1 MMPDRFFALR
11 DFNVAKNIQAIRGM
25 NDYLPADTA
34 LWQRIEGV
42 LKQTLASY
50 GYSEIR
56 LPLVEQTPLF
66 KRAIGEVTDVVEKE
80 MYTFDDRNGESLT
93 LRPEG
98 TAGCVRAGIEH
109 GLLYNQEQ
117 RLWYMGPMF
126 RYERPQ
132 KGRYRQFYQIGVEV
146 FGLQGPDI
154 DAELIMLNA
163 RWWKALGI
171 SEHVR
176 LELNSIGSLEARALY
191 RDALVAFLEQHKD
204 VLDEDCKRR
213 MYSNPMR
220 VLDSKN
226 PDVQQLLN
234 DAPQLGDYL
243 DDESREHFSGLCAL
257 LDDAGISYTVNQ
269 RLVRG
274 LDYYNRTVIEW
285 VTDSL
290 GSQGTV
296 CGGGRYDGLVEQL
309 GGRATPAVGFAMGM
323 ERLVLL
329 VQAVNPEFEPT
340 SNVDVYV
347 IASGQ
352 GVQSAAMQLAEKL
365 RDEAPELRLMTNFGG
380 GNFKKQFARADKW
393 GARVA
398 LVLGEDEVKAGQVVI
413 KDLRRGEQQT
423 LDQAEAAAVLRTLL
437 Q

>member
-1 MMPDRFFALR
+1 M
-11 DFNVAKNIQAIRGM
+11 AKNIQAIRGM

-56 LPLVEQTPLF
+56 LPLVGQTPLF

-80 MYTFDDRNGESLT
+80 MYTFEDRNGESLT

-176 LELNSIGSLEARALY
+176 LELNSIGSLEARAHY
-191 RDALVAFLEQHKD
+191 RDALVAFLEQHKE

-213 MYSNPMR
+213 MYTNPMR
-220 VLDSKN
+220 VLDTKN
-226 PDVQQLLN
+226 PDIQQLLN

-423 LDQAEAAAVLRTLL
+423 LDQAEAAAVLRSLL

>member
-1 MMPDRFFALR
+1 
-11 DFNVAKNIQAIRGM
+11 VAKNIQAIRGM

-34 LWQRIEGV
+34 LWQRIESV

-80 MYTFDDRNGESLT
+80 MYTFEDRNGESLT

-171 SEHVR
+171 SGHVR
-176 LELNSIGSLEARALY
+176 LELNSIGSLEARARY

-309 GGRATPAVGFAMGM
+309 GGRSTPAVGFAMGM

>member
-1 MMPDRFFALR
+1 M
-11 DFNVAKNIQAIRGM
+11 AKNIQAIRGM

-80 MYTFDDRNGESLT
+80 MYTFEDRNGESLT

-176 LELNSIGSLEARALY
+176 LELNSIGSLEARAHY
-191 RDALVAFLEQHKD
+191 RDALVAFLEQHKE

-213 MYSNPMR
+213 MYTNPMR
-220 VLDSKN
+220 VLDTKN
-226 PDVQQLLN
+226 PDIQQLLN

-398 LVLGEDEVKAGQVVI
+398 LLLGEDEVKAGQVVI

-423 LDQAEAAAVLRTLL
+423 LDQAEAAAVLRSLL

>member
-1 MMPDRFFALR
+1 M
-11 DFNVAKNIQAIRGM
+11 AKNIQAIRGM

-34 LWQRIEGV
+34 IWQRIEGT
-42 LKQTLASY
+42 LKQVLASY

-56 LPLVEQTPLF
+56 LPIVEQTPLF
-66 KRAIGEVTDVVEKE
+66 SRAIGEVTDVVEKE
-80 MYTFDDRNGESLT
+80 MYTFEDRNGESLT

-117 RLWYMGPMF
+117 RLWYIGPMF

-132 KGRYRQFYQIGVEV
+132 KGRYRQFHQMGVEV
-146 FGLQGPDI
+146 FGLQGPDV
-154 DAELIMLNA
+154 DAGLIMLTH

-171 SEHVR
+171 ADHVE
-176 LELNSIGSLEARALY
+176 LELNSIGSLDARANY
-191 RDALVAFLEQHKD
+191 RSALVAFLEQHKE

-213 MYSNPMR
+213 MYTNPLR

-226 PDVQQLLN
+226 PDIQTLLN
-234 DAPQLGDYL
+234 DAPTLGEFL
-243 DDESREHFSGLCAL
+243 DEESREHFSGLCAL
-257 LDDAGISYTVNQ
+257 LDDAGIKYRINQ

-274 LDYYNRTVIEW
+274 LDYYNRTVFEW
-285 VTDSL
+285 VTSSL

-309 GGRATPAVGFAMGM
+309 GGRATPAVGFAMGL

-340 SNVDVYV
+340 RIVDVYV

-365 RDEAPELRLMTNFGG
+365 RDADPALKLMTNFGG

-393 GARVA
+393 GARIA

-413 KDLRRGEQQT
+413 KDLRTGDQQT
-423 LDQAEAAAVLRTLL
+423 LAQSDAAATLHTLL

>member
-1 MMPDRFFALR
+1 
-11 DFNVAKNIQAIRGM
+11 VAKNIQAIRGM
-25 NDYLPADTA
+25 NDYLPADTVV
-34 LWQRIEGV
+34 WQRIEGI
-42 LKQTLASY
+42 LKQVLASY

-56 LPLVEQTPLF
+56 LPVVEHTPLF

-132 KGRYRQFYQIGVEV
+132 KGRYRQFHQIGAEV

-154 DAELIMLNA
+154 DAELIMMTA

-171 SEHVR
+171 ADHVA
-176 LELNSIGSLEARALY
+176 LELNSIGSLDARANY
-191 RDALVAFLEQHKD
+191 RDALVAFLEQHKEK
-204 VLDEDCKRR
+204 LDEDCKRR
-213 MYSNPMR
+213 MYSNPLR

-226 PDVQQLLN
+226 PDVQALLN
-234 DAPQLGDYL
+234 DAPTLGDYL
-243 DDESREHFSGLCAL
+243 DDESREHFNGLCAL
-257 LDDAGISYTVNQ
+257 LDSVGIAYTINQ

-274 LDYYNRTVIEW
+274 LDYYNRTVFEW
-285 VTDSL
+285 VTTSL
-290 GSQGTV
+290 GAQGTV
-296 CGGGRYDGLVEQL
+296 CAGGRYDGLVEQL
-309 GGRATPAVGFAMGM
+309 GGRATPGVGFAMGM

-329 VQAVNPEFEPT
+329 VQAVNPDFEP
-340 SNVDVYV
+340 SRIVDVYV

-352 GVQSAAMQLAEKL
+352 GVQSAAMQLAEQV
-365 RDEAPELRLMTNFGG
+365 RDAAPALKLMTNFGG

-398 LVLGEDEVKAGQVVI
+398 LVLGEDEVKAGQVVV
-413 KDLRRGEQQT
+413 KDLRSGEQQT
-423 LDQAEAAAVLRTLL
+423 LAQNDVAAALVTLL
-437 Q
+437 S

>member
-1 MMPDRFFALR
+1 M
-11 DFNVAKNIQAIRGM
+11 AKNIQAIRGM

-176 LELNSIGSLEARALY
+176 LELNSIGSLEARAHY

-243 DDESREHFSGLCAL
+243 DDDSREHFSGLCAL

-437 Q
+437 QSA

>member
-1 MMPDRFFALR
+1 M
-11 DFNVAKNIQAIRGM
+11 AKNIQAIRGM

-80 MYTFDDRNGESLT
+80 MYTFEDRNGESLT

-176 LELNSIGSLEARALY
+176 LELNSIGSLEARTHY
-191 RDALVAFLEQHKD
+191 RDALVAFLEQHKE

-213 MYSNPMR
+213 MYTNPMR
-220 VLDSKN
+220 VLDTKN
-226 PDVQQLLN
+226 PDIQQLLN

-329 VQAVNPEFEPT
+329 IQAVNPEFEPT

-423 LDQAEAAAVLRTLL
+423 LDQAEAAAVLRSLL

>member
-1 MMPDRFFALR
+1 M
-11 DFNVAKNIQAIRGM
+11 AKNIQAIRGM
-25 NDYLPADTA
+25 NDFLPADTA
-34 LWQRIEGV
+34 IWQRVEDV
-42 LKQTLASY
+42 LKSVLASY

-56 LPLVEQTPLF
+56 LPIVEQTPLF

-132 KGRYRQFYQIGVEV
+132 KGRYRQFHQIGVEV

-171 SEHVR
+171 ADHVR
-176 LELNSIGSLEARALY
+176 LELNSIGSPEARANY
-191 RDALVAFLEQHKD
+191 RDALVAFLEQHKEA
-204 VLDEDCKRR
+204 LDEDCKRR

-226 PDVQQLLN
+226 PDIQTLLN

-243 DDESREHFSGLCAL
+243 DVESREHFDGLRAL
-257 LDDAGISYTVNQ
+257 LDDAGIAYTVNQ

-309 GGRATPAVGFAMGM
+309 GGRATPGVGFAMGM

-329 VQAVNPEFEPT
+329 VQAVNPEFEPAR
-340 SNVDVYV
+340 NVDVYV

-352 GVQSAAMQLAEKL
+352 GVQSAVMQLAEKL
-365 RDEAPELRLMTNFGG
+365 RDHLPEMKLMTNFGG

-398 LVLGEDEVKAGQVVI
+398 LVLGEDEQKAGQVVI
-413 KDLRRGEQQT
+413 KDLRNGEQQT
-423 LDQAEAAAVLRTLL
+423 LAQADAAAALRTLL

>member
-1 MMPDRFFALR
+1 M
-11 DFNVAKNIQAIRGM
+11 AKNIQAIRGM
-25 NDYLPADTA
+25 NDFLPADTA
-34 LWQRIEGV
+34 IWQRVEDV
-42 LKQTLASY
+42 LKSVLASY

-56 LPLVEQTPLF
+56 LPIVEPTPLF

-132 KGRYRQFYQIGVEV
+132 KGRYRQFHQIGVEV

-171 SEHVR
+171 ADHVR
-176 LELNSIGSLEARALY
+176 LELNSIGSPEARANY
-191 RDALVAFLEQHKD
+191 RDALVAFLEQHKEA
-204 VLDEDCKRR
+204 LDEDCKRR

-226 PDVQQLLN
+226 PDIQTLLN

-243 DDESREHFSGLCAL
+243 DVESREHFDGLRAL
-257 LDDAGISYTVNQ
+257 LDDAGIAYTVNQ

-309 GGRATPAVGFAMGM
+309 GGRATPGVGFAMGM

-329 VQAVNPEFEPT
+329 VQAVNPEFEPAR
-340 SNVDVYV
+340 NVDVYV

-365 RDEAPELRLMTNFGG
+365 RDHLPEMKLMTNFGG

-398 LVLGEDEVKAGQVVI
+398 LVLGEDEQKAGQVVI
-413 KDLRRGEQQT
+413 KDLRNGEQQT
-423 LDQAEAAAVLRTLL
+423 LAQADAAAALRTLL

>member
-1 MMPDRFFALR
+1 
-11 DFNVAKNIQAIRGM
+11 VAKNIQAIRGM

-80 MYTFDDRNGESLT
+80 MYTFEDRNGESLT

-176 LELNSIGSLEARALY
+176 LELNSIGSLEARAHY
-191 RDALVAFLEQHKD
+191 RDALVAFLEQHKE

-213 MYSNPMR
+213 MCTNPMR
-220 VLDSKN
+220 VLDTKN
-226 PDVQQLLN
+226 PDIQQLLN

-423 LDQAEAAAVLRTLL
+423 LDQAEAAAVLRSLL

>member
-1 MMPDRFFALR
+1 M
-11 DFNVAKNIQAIRGM
+11 AKNIQAIRGM
-25 NDYLPADTA
+25 NDFLPADTA
-34 LWQRIEGV
+34 IWQRIEGT
-42 LKQTLASY
+42 LKQVLASY

-56 LPLVEQTPLF
+56 LPIVEHTPLF
-66 KRAIGEVTDVVEKE
+66 SRAIGEVTDVVEKE
-80 MYTFDDRNGESLT
+80 MYTFEDRNGESLT

-117 RLWYMGPMF
+117 RLWYVGPMF

-132 KGRYRQFYQIGVEV
+132 KGRYRQFHQMGVEV
-146 FGLQGPDI
+146 FGLQGPDV
-154 DAELIMLNA
+154 DAELIMMTA

-171 SEHVR
+171 ADHVE
-176 LELNSIGSLEARALY
+176 LELNSIGSLAARADY
-191 RDALVAFLEQHKD
+191 RSALVAFLEQHQD

-213 MYSNPMR
+213 MYTNPLR

-226 PDVQQLLN
+226 PEIQALLN
-234 DAPQLGDYL
+234 DAPTLGEFL
-243 DDESREHFSGLCAL
+243 DEESRAHFTGLCAL
-257 LDDAGISYTVNQ
+257 LDDAGIRYRFNQ

-274 LDYYNRTVIEW
+274 LDYYNRTVFEW
-285 VTDSL
+285 VTSSL

-309 GGRATPAVGFAMGM
+309 GGRATPAVGIAMGL

-340 SNVDVYV
+340 RVVDVYV

-352 GVQSAAMQLAEKL
+352 GVQSAAMQLAETL
-365 RDEAPELRLMTNFGG
+365 RDANPALKLMTNFGG

-393 GARVA
+393 GARIA

-413 KDLRRGEQQT
+413 KDLRTGDQQT
-423 LDQAEAAAVLRTLL
+423 LAQQDAAATLQTLL

>member
-1 MMPDRFFALR
+1 M
-11 DFNVAKNIQAIRGM
+11 AKNIQAIRGM
-25 NDYLPADTA
+25 NDYLPAETVV
-34 LWQRIEGV
+34 WQRIEQI
-42 LKQTLASY
+42 LKQVLAGY

-56 LPLVEQTPLF
+56 LPIVEQTPLF

-80 MYTFDDRNGESLT
+80 MYTFEDRNGESLT

-117 RLWYMGPMF
+117 RLWYVGPMF

-132 KGRYRQFYQIGVEV
+132 KGRYRQFHQMGVEV
-146 FGLQGPDI
+146 FGLQGPDV
-154 DAELIMLNA
+154 DAELIMMTA

-171 SEHVR
+171 AEHVN
-176 LELNSIGSLEARALY
+176 LELNSIGSLEARAAY
-191 RDALVAFLEQHKD
+191 REALIAFLEQHQD
-204 VLDEDCKRR
+204 VLDDDCKRR
-213 MYSNPMR
+213 MYTNPLR
-220 VLDSKN
+220 ILDSKN
-226 PDVQQLLN
+226 PDIQALLN
-234 DAPQLGDYL
+234 SAPELSDYL
-243 DDESREHFSGLCAL
+243 DEESREHFAGLCQL
-257 LDDAGISYTVNQ
+257 LDAAGIAYTVNQ

-274 LDYYNRTVIEW
+274 LDYYNRTVFEW
-285 VTDSL
+285 VTSSL

-309 GGRATPAVGFAMGM
+309 GGRATPAVGFAMGL

-340 SNVDVYV
+340 RIVDVYV

-352 GVQSAAMQLAEKL
+352 GVQSAAMLLAEQI
-365 RDEAPELRLMTNFGG
+365 RDADPSLKLMTNFGG

-398 LVLGEDEVKAGQVVI
+398 LMLGEDEVAKGEVTI
-413 KDLRRGEQQT
+413 KDLRNGEQQT
-423 LDQAEAAAVLRTLL
+423 LAQREAAATLAAML
-437 Q
+437 K

>member
-1 MMPDRFFALR
+1 
-11 DFNVAKNIQAIRGM
+11 VAKNIQAIRGM

-34 LWQRIEGV
+34 LWQRVESV

-80 MYTFDDRNGESLT
+80 MYTFEDRNGESLT

-171 SEHVR
+171 ADHVR
-176 LELNSIGSLEARALY
+176 LELNSIGSLEARAHY
-191 RDALVAFLEQHKD
+191 RDALVAFLEQHKE

-226 PDVQQLLN
+226 PDIQQLLN

-257 LDDAGISYTVNQ
+257 LDDAGIRYTVNQ

-380 GNFKKQFARADKW
+380 GNFRKQFARADKW

-398 LVLGEDEVKAGQVVI
+398 LVLGEDEVKAGQVVV

-437 Q
+437 QA

>member
-1 MMPDRFFALR
+1 M
-11 DFNVAKNIQAIRGM
+11 AKNIQAIRGM

-34 LWQRIEGV
+34 VWQRIEQI
-42 LKQTLASY
+42 LKQVLGSY
-50 GYSEIR
+50 GFSEIR
-56 LPLVEQTPLF
+56 VPIVEQTPLF

-93 LRPEG
+93 LRPEA

-117 RLWYMGPMF
+117 RMWYIGPMF

-132 KGRYRQFYQIGVEV
+132 KGRYRQFHQIGAEV

-154 DAELIMLNA
+154 DAELILMTA

-171 SEHVR
+171 TDHVS
-176 LELNSIGSLEARALY
+176 LELNSIGSLEARANY
-191 RDALVAFLEQHKD
+191 RDALVAFLEQHVD

-213 MYSNPMR
+213 MYTNPLR

-226 PDVQQLLN
+226 PDVQTLLN
-234 DAPQLGDYL
+234 DAPTLGDYL
-243 DDESREHFSGLCAL
+243 DEESREHFAGLCSL
-257 LDDAGISYTVNQ
+257 LDDMGIAYTVNQ

-274 LDYYNRTVIEW
+274 LDYYNRTVFEW
-285 VTDSL
+285 VTTSL

-296 CGGGRYDGLVEQL
+296 CAGGRYDGLVEQL
-309 GGRATPAVGFAMGM
+309 GGRATPAVGFAMGL

-329 VQAVNPEFEPT
+329 VRAVNPEFEPT
-340 SNVDVYV
+340 RVVDVYV

-352 GVQSAAMQLAEKL
+352 GVQSAAMLLAEQL
-365 RDEAPELRLMTNFGG
+365 RDALPELKLMTNFGG

-393 GARVA
+393 GARIA
-398 LVLGEDEVKAGQVVI
+398 LVLGEDEVANGQLVI
-413 KDLRRGEQQT
+413 KDLRNGEQQT
-423 LDQAEAAAVLRTLL
+423 LAQSDAAATLASML
-437 Q
+437 QR

>member
-1 MMPDRFFALR
+1 M
-11 DFNVAKNIQAIRGM
+11 AKNIQAIRGM
-25 NDYLPADTA
+25 NDYLPADTVV
-34 LWQRIEGV
+34 WQRIEGI
-42 LKQTLASY
+42 LKQVLASY

-56 LPLVEQTPLF
+56 LPVVEHTPLF

-132 KGRYRQFYQIGVEV
+132 KGRYRQFHQIGAEV

-154 DAELIMLNA
+154 DAELIMMTA

-171 SEHVR
+171 ADHVA
-176 LELNSIGSLEARALY
+176 LELNSIGSLEARANY
-191 RDALVAFLEQHKD
+191 RDALVAFLEQHKEK
-204 VLDEDCKRR
+204 LDEDCKRR
-213 MYSNPMR
+213 MYSNPLR

-226 PDVQQLLN
+226 PEVQALLN
-234 DAPQLGDYL
+234 DAPTLGDYL
-243 DDESREHFSGLCAL
+243 DDESREHFAGLCAL
-257 LDDAGISYTVNQ
+257 LDSVGIAYTINQ

-274 LDYYNRTVIEW
+274 LDYYNRTVFEW
-285 VTDSL
+285 VTTSL
-290 GSQGTV
+290 GAQGTV
-296 CGGGRYDGLVEQL
+296 CAGGRYDGLVEQL
-309 GGRATPAVGFAMGM
+309 GGRATPGVGFAMGM

-329 VQAVNPEFEPT
+329 VQAVNPDFEP
-340 SNVDVYV
+340 SRIVDVYV

-352 GVQSAAMQLAEKL
+352 GVQAAAMQLAEQV
-365 RDEAPELRLMTNFGG
+365 RDAAPALKLMTNFGG

-393 GARVA
+393 GARIA
-398 LVLGEDEVKAGQVVI
+398 LVLGEDEVKAGQVVV
-413 KDLRRGEQQT
+413 KDLRSGEQQT
-423 LDQAEAAAVLRTLL
+423 LAQDDVAAALVTLL
-437 Q
+437 S